1 MVKTHVTD
9 GVTLWRDAKLW
20 DITLSQ
26 YASVAETEREWAP
39 LTAGQPAVFQGLKIQ
54 SGPQGWKNLGN
65 YQN

>member
-26 YASVAETEREWAP
+26 YASVAETEREWARVVD
-39 LTAGQPAVFQGLKIQ
+39 G
-54 SGPQGWKNLGN
+54 
-65 YQN
+65 